1 MTYDYFNQILYTY
14 RYTQLAPPFA
24 SFSPDLEVQALS
36 QFFGDEITY
45 GGHVKGEVYGFF
57 KEKWPEIE
65 RRMSFP
71 ETYGL
76 DQRDIERY
84 ENMSDEEWY
93 KRKYTKELRD
103 FSDEEIAAE
112 FNRRINSP
120 VFHNLTVEVKA
131 VVANRR

>member
-1 MTYDYFNQILYTY
+1 M
-14 RYTQLAPPFA
+14 
-24 SFSPDLEVQALS
+24 
-36 QFFGDEITY
+36 EIMDICIDKIIKVEERRRVVVVTMDTSTY

-71 ETYGL
+71 ETCGL

-84 ENMSDEEWY
+84 ENMPDEEWY

>member
-1 MTYDYFNQILYTY
+1 M
-14 RYTQLAPPFA
+14 P
-24 SFSPDLEVQALS
+24 
-36 QFFGDEITY
+36 
-45 GGHVKGEVYGFF
+45 
-57 KEKWPEIE
+57 
-65 RRMSFP
+65 
-71 ETYGL
+71 
-76 DQRDIERY
+76 
-84 ENMSDEEWY
+84 DEEWY